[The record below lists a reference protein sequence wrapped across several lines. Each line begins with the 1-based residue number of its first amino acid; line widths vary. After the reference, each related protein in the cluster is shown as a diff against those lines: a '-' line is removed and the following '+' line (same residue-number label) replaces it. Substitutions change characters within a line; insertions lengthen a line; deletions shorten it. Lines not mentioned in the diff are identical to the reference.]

1 VYRPALHLNQE
12 KALKI
17 APTLV
22 VVGFCVFTMSSF
34 ARAANTDSD
43 LPVWLQE
50 RFEPVHYDLTRMV
63 DNTARNIDQFFGTE
77 DSLFVENQSF
87 LRVALDTR
95 LQPGDSKLDPS
106 IRFRVDMPT
115 TKERL
120 RLIIESDIEEPLG
133 RFSEQGIREVRGGE
147 RFNTN
152 NSAVGLEQRSSED
165 PAQAWVQGLGV
176 GVKFGAPLDPYLRYS
191 VLRQWNFSE
200 SKWQINSSSRVT
212 QFNQRGLQ
220 VRTNFD
226 LNKALDE
233 ERTLRFQTYAE
244 FEERRDSTV
253 FSQTAE
259 INRVLDSRTALR
271 YALIVVGEDR
281 GENNIKDYIL
291 QVYYRRDI
299 HKNILFMDI
308 IPEIHFPTEGNRNPY
323 VALTFRLE
331 AFFRGNFSRSL

>member
-1 VYRPALHLNQE
+1 M
-12 KALKI
+12 KI
-17 APTLV
+17 APTV
-22 VVGFCVFTMSSF
+22 VAVFLCVFTLGRV
-34 ARAANTDSD
+34 AEAANTESD

-106 IRFRVDMPT
+106 VRFRVDMPT
-115 TKERL
+115 TKKRL

-133 RFSEQGIREVRGGE
+133 RLSEQGIREVRGGE
-147 RFNTN
+147 RFDTN
-152 NSAVGLEQRSSED
+152 NSAVGLEQRSSKD
-165 PAQAWVQGLGV
+165 PTKAWVQGLGV

-191 VLRQWNFSE
+191 ALRQWNFSE

-220 VRTNFD
+220 VRTNLD
-226 LNKALDE
+226 LNKPLNPDS
-233 ERTLRFQTYAE
+233 TLRFQTYAE
-244 FEERRDSTV
+244 YEERRDSTV

-259 INRVLDSRTALR
+259 INRVLNSRTALR

-281 GENNIKDYIL
+281 GDKTIKDYVL
-291 QVYYRRDI
+291 QAYYRRDI
-299 HKNILFMDI
+299 HKNILFVDI
-308 IPEIHFPTEGNRNPY
+308 VPEVHFPTEGGRDPY
-323 VALTFRLE
+323 LALTFRLE
-331 AFFRGNFSRSL
+331 AFFRGNFSKAL

>member
-1 VYRPALHLNQE
+1 M
-12 KALKI
+12 KI
-17 APTLV
+17 APAV
-22 VVGFCVFTMSSF
+22 VAVGLCVFTLGSV
-34 ARAANTDSD
+34 AQAANTESD

-106 IRFRVDMPT
+106 VRFRVDMPT
-115 TKERL
+115 TKKRL

-133 RFSEQGIREVRGGE
+133 RLSEQGIREVRGGE
-147 RFNTN
+147 RFDTN
-152 NSAVGLEQRSSED
+152 NSAVGLEQRSSKD
-165 PAQAWVQGLGV
+165 PTQAWVQGLGL

-191 VLRQWNFSE
+191 ALRQWNFSE

-226 LNKALDE
+226 LNKPLDE
-233 ERTLRFQTYAE
+233 EKTLRFQTYAE
-244 FEERRDSTV
+244 YEERRDSTV

-259 INRVLDSRTALR
+259 INRILDSRTALR

-281 GENNIKDYIL
+281 GENTIKDYIL
-291 QVYYRRDI
+291 QAYYRRDI

-308 IPEIHFPTEGNRNPY
+308 IPEIHFPTEGNRDPY

>member
-1 VYRPALHLNQE
+1 M
-12 KALKI
+12 KI
-17 APTLV
+17 APTV
-22 VVGFCVFTMSSF
+22 VAVFLCVFTLCRV
-34 ARAANTDSD
+34 AQAANTESD

-106 IRFRVDMPT
+106 VRFRVDMPT
-115 TKERL
+115 TKKRL

-133 RFSEQGIREVRGGE
+133 RLSEQGIREVRGGE
-147 RFNTN
+147 RFDTN
-152 NSAVGLEQRSSED
+152 NSAVGLEQRSSKD
-165 PAQAWVQGLGV
+165 PTKAWVQGLGV

-191 VLRQWNFSE
+191 ALRQWNFSE

-220 VRTNFD
+220 VRTNLD
-226 LNKALDE
+226 LNKPLDPDN
-233 ERTLRFQTYAE
+233 TLRFQTYAE
-244 FEERRDSTV
+244 YEERRDSTV

-259 INRVLDSRTALR
+259 INRVLNSRTALR

-281 GENNIKDYIL
+281 GEKTIKDYVL
-291 QVYYRRDI
+291 QAYYRRDI
-299 HKNILFMDI
+299 HKNILFVDI
-308 IPEIHFPTEGNRNPY
+308 IPEVHFPTEGGRDPY
-323 VALTFRLE
+323 LALTFRLE
-331 AFFRGNFSRSL
+331 AFFRGNFSKAL

>member
-1 VYRPALHLNQE
+1 V
-12 KALKI
+12 
-17 APTLV
+17 
-22 VVGFCVFTMSSF
+22 
-34 ARAANTDSD
+34 AATIVILAWQPMPIQAAVPHEESD

-50 RFEPVHYDLTRMV
+50 RFEPVHYDLTRIV
-63 DNTARNIDQFFGTE
+63 DNTARKLDQFFGTE

-106 IRFRVDMPT
+106 VRFRVDMPT
-115 TKERL
+115 TRKRL

-133 RFSEQGIREVRGGE
+133 RLSEQGLREVRGGQ
-147 RFNTN
+147 RFDTN
-152 NSAVGLEQRSSED
+152 NSAIGLEQRSSKD
-165 PAQAWVQGLGV
+165 PSEAWVQGLGL
-176 GVKFGAPLDPYLRYS
+176 GVKFGAPLDPYVRYS
-191 VLRQWNFSE
+191 AARQWNFSE
-200 SKWQINSSSRVT
+200 SKWQINSLSRVT

-226 LNKALDE
+226 VNKPLDE
-233 ERTLRFQTYAE
+233 DRTLRFQTYVD
-244 FEERRDSTV
+244 FEERRDSAV

-259 INRVLDSRTALR
+259 INRVIDSRTALR

-281 GENNIKDYIL
+281 GENNIKDYVL
-291 QVYYRRDI
+291 QAYYRRDI

-308 IPEIHFPTEGNRNPY
+308 IPEIHFPTEGNLDPY

-331 AFFRGNFSRSL
+331 AFFRGNFSRLF